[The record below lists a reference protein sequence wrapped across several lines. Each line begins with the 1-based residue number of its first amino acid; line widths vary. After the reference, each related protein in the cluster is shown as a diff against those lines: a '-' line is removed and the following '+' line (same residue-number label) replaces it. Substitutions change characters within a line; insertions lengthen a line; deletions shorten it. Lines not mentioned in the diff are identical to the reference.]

1 MKALLEKPPR
11 LTAASRYTVL
21 NGAIYLGVGTLL
33 IVWPRMTQTL
43 FMEPVFVGR
52 EEVLMRARSNGRSDR
67 LALLVWRSSGSRQFV
82 AASIIDRLVFVP
94 IVLLPLLAIGAWVF
108 LARK

>member
-43 FMEPVFVGR
+43 FIAANRRGEH
-52 EEVLMRARSNGRSDR
+52 RARTARGQRR
-67 LALLVWRSSGSRQFV
+67 
-82 AASIIDRLVFVP
+82 AAPRI
-94 IVLLPLLAIGAWVF
+94 
-108 LARK
+108 